1 MNYVFVPEPSD
12 RPWELPQFDR
22 DLHSLRL
29 RPIDF
34 PDYNSIDTID
44 SRNVL
49 RLGVRNRLQTKRLGE
64 VDDVLNWELFTDWRL
79 ETAAL
84 EARFNDVYSD
94 LELKPR
100 SWLLLGSE
108 LRYDPNER
116 LLNESNH
123 TISLLPND
131 RWSLTLGHRYLRD
144 WSPDELKE
152 RYPYDPFFENLLD
165 EDWRWGNNLV
175 YSRVYY
181 RLNEE
186 WGFRMI
192 HQFEASDGTMEEQS
206 YSVYRDFSS
215 VTSALRFR
223 LRDHRS
229 GKNDFSVS
237 LMFSLKALPSLGLGD
252 DSNRLETRLYR

>member
-1 MNYVFVPEPSD
+1 M
-12 RPWELPQFDR
+12 
-22 DLHSLRL
+22 
-29 RPIDF
+29 
-34 PDYNSIDTID
+34 
-44 SRNVL
+44 
-49 RLGVRNRLQTKRLGE
+49 
-64 VDDVLNWELFTDWRL
+64 
-79 ETAAL
+79 
-84 EARFNDVYSD
+84 
-94 LELKPR
+94 
-100 SWLLLGSE
+100 
-108 LRYDPNER
+108 
-116 LLNESNH
+116 
-123 TISLLPND
+123 
-131 RWSLTLGHRYLRD
+131 
-144 WSPDELKE
+144 KE
-152 RYPYDPFFENLLD
+152 RYPYDPFFENVLD
-165 EDWRWGNNLV
+165 EDWRWGNNLL

-206 YSVYRDFSS
+206 YSVYRDSSS